1 MASHSVTP
9 MAAAMQWVGRI
20 FGAAIMMCLPGL
32 GGQWLDSRL
41 GTHFMVLVGFAI
53 GLAASMAYLIA
64 ATRQAEARRKAART
78 SGDESEKIEGDR

>member
-20 FGAAIMMCLPGL
+20 FGAALMMCLPGL
-32 GGQWLDSRL
+32 GGQWLDRRL
-41 GTHFMVLVGFAI
+41 GTNFIVLVGFAV

-64 ATRQAEARRKAART
+64 ATRQAEARRKAARER
-78 SGDESEKIEGDR
+78 GDDREKIDGDR